1 MWITL
6 STQKTMK
13 NMEKLIKNFF
23 NPQVIHIK
31 NNSYPQ
37 FVDKNV
43 DNFTLT
49 YGYLFNI
56 IRRGMRKYTYI
67 NMIYRFEKN
76 QGGGYQ

>member
-1 MWITL
+1 
-6 STQKTMK
+6 
-13 NMEKLIKNFF
+13 MEKTNKIFF

-31 NNSYPQ
+31 KHSYPH
-37 FVDKNV
+37 FVEKNV

-49 YGYLFNI
+49 YCILFNI
-56 IRRGMRKYTYI
+56 IRRGMKSYTYI